1 MAGRFETGGG
11 LSKAEKEKVNASIP
25 KELDNRVGKSSE
37 SLSPTERKRNSKAT
51 EHKACRDD
59 QRNTALDKDDVPEDF
74 DLMQESL
81 IVKAVDKFLEEDAGE
96 LSDGENIPHTFSQDY
111 EARKEKMLQT
121 AFDWEESKSMTKPK
135 RRFRIPAAAA
145 AAVALL
151 VVYASLGVVRAEA
164 MPEPIHVLVMQ
175 VQSLFSSAS
184 VDDQILYGD
193 NQVTDFP
200 EEIQIV
206 YEPTVV
212 LDGYEESER
221 IVLKKMVQIFYV
233 NEDSQQEY
241 VFQQVTMDFKAGYD
255 REDVVYKEINIG
267 SNDFGIT
274 YVKNN
279 QTYIQWQKEGY
290 IFELSGKME
299 EEQLEELA
307 ASVNLAE
314 D

>member
-74 DLMQESL
+74 DLMQENL

-184 VDDQILYGD
+184 VDDQILHGD

-200 EEIQIV
+200 EEIQTV

-221 IVLKKMVQIFYV
+221 IVLKKMVQIYYV
-233 NEDSQQEY
+233 NEENEEY
-241 VFQQVTMDFKAGYD
+241 SFQQMAIDFQTGYD
-255 REDVVYKEINIG
+255 TE
-267 SNDFGIT
+267 GIE
-274 YVKNN
+274 YEKIEVNGNKAIFYIKNG
-279 QTYIQWQKEGY
+279 QSRLQWQQNGY
-290 IFELSGKME
+290 MFEVAGFQDIE
-299 EEQLEELA
+299 VLEKLA
-307 ASVNLAE
+307 ASLKPVE
-314 D
+314 E

>member
-25 KELDNRVGKSSE
+25 KELDNRVSKASE

-164 MPEPIHVLVMQ
+164 MPEPIRVLVMQ

-193 NQVTDFP
+193 NQTTDFP
-200 EEIQIV
+200 EEIKTV

-221 IVLKKMVQIFYV
+221 IGLDKLLQIYYT
-233 NEDSQQEY
+233 DGSQKEY
-241 VFQQVTMDFKAGYD
+241 CFEQKTMDFWLGYNTERTFYD
-255 REDVVYKEINIG
+255 KVEINHYEGVMYIQ
-267 SNDFGIT
+267 
-274 YVKNN
+274 NN
-279 QTYIQWQKEGY
+279 QKHIQWQQEGY
-290 IFELSGKME
+290 VFEVAGEYDIDTLI
-299 EEQLEELA
+299 LLA
-307 ASVNLAE
+307 ASVQQVE

>member
-200 EEIQIV
+200 EEIQTV

-221 IVLKKMVQIFYV
+221 IVLKKMVQIYYV
-233 NEDSQQEY
+233 NEENEEY
-241 VFQQVTMDFKAGYD
+241 SFQQMAIDFQTGYD
-255 REDVVYKEINIG
+255 TE
-267 SNDFGIT
+267 GIE
-274 YVKNN
+274 YEKIEVNGNKAIFYIKNG
-279 QTYIQWQKEGY
+279 QSRLQWQQNGY
-290 IFELSGKME
+290 MFEVAGFQDIE
-299 EEQLEELA
+299 VLEKLA
-307 ASVNLAE
+307 ASLKPVE
-314 D
+314 E